1 MENIL
6 KDGYTKSI
14 TFFFIIKV
22 VIINFF
28 IGKTKLMNLP
38 LSLTP
43 AYVAFLTML
52 GI

>member
-14 TFFFIIKV
+14 TFFFIKV